1 MKTSAEGLALIKKF
15 EGCRLRAYQDSVGV
29 WTIGV
34 GHTKGVEKGD
44 VITEEQ
50 ADEYLRADL
59 SEAEECVNRAL
70 TLPLTQGEF
79 DACVSF
85 VFNVGC
91 GAFRGSTLLKRIL
104 DGDLDGAR
112 LELARWNKAGGQ
124 VLAGLTARRK
134 AEAEMFENIG

>member
-1 MKTSAEGLALIKKF
+1 MKISTEGLALIKKF
-15 EGCRLRAYQDSVGV
+15 EGCKLRAYQDSVGV

-34 GHTKGVEKGD
+34 GHTKGVVEGD
-44 VITEEQ
+44 VITEEE
-50 ADEYLRADL
+50 ADEYLRADVR
-59 SEAEECVNRAL
+59 EAEECVSRAV

-104 DGDLDGAR
+104 DSDFDGAR
-112 LELARWNKAGGQ
+112 LEFARWNKAGGQ

-134 AEAEMFENIG
+134 AEAEMFEGTA

>member
-1 MKTSAEGLALIKKF
+1 MKTSNDGLALIKKF
-15 EGCRLRAYQDSVGV
+15 EGCKLRAYQDSVGV

-50 ADEYLRADL
+50 ADEYLRADV

-104 DGDLDGAR
+104 DGDFDGASK
-112 LELARWNKAGGQ
+112 EFARWNKAGGQ

-134 AEAEMFENIG
+134 AEAEMFEGNA